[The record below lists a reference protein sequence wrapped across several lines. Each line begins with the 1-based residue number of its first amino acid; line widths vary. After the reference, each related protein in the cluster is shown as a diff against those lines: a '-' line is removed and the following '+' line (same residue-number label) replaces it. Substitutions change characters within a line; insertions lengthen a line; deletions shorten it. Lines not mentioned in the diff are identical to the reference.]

1 MACFET
7 GTVVRLGSREA
18 ITLADVR
25 GATLRVT
32 RGTLWVTQEKH
43 PQDIVLRVGDSWA
56 VECDGD
62 TVVEAQG
69 SATFC
74 VVARH
79 HAAPIGRHARTGGA
93 SRLLAAIGAWLHAAQ
108 RQSAPY
114 F

>member
-7 GTVVRLGSREA
+7 GTVVRLGTREA

-56 VECDGD
+56 VERNGD

-74 VVARH
+74 IVARH
-79 HAAPIGRHARTGGA
+79 DAAPIRRDVRTGTA
-93 SRLLAAIGAWLHAAQ
+93 SRLLAAAAAWLHAAR